1 MDQGL
6 GVADEK
12 DSAAPQKE
20 HLFFHD
26 VLVEFN
32 SFLTSIIEV
41 FVVKEVTKRKIE
53 LQTKINAPK
62 LLNEV
67 RRNAKVGLSLLDLVL
82 SFVTLKESCESLSL
96 FNCTTNGEY
105 HASDFLDACQWG
117 CNEPHCRD

>member
-1 MDQGL
+1 M

-53 LQTKINAPK
+53 LQTKINVLNNKRNIKQSAFM
-62 LLNEV
+62 LLVE
-67 RRNAKVGLSLLDLVL
+67 R
-82 SFVTLKESCESLSL
+82 
-96 FNCTTNGEY
+96 
-105 HASDFLDACQWG
+105 
-117 CNEPHCRD
+117 